1 MFIIM
6 SQKSG
11 QLSSSRGINSLSSFD
26 EAVLRDD
33 CGVLIVPACDVEKI
47 KALILV
53 YDIDKELNISYC
65 HPRRLNLSI
74 RASTGGTI
82 NIGLDH
88 RLIDDMEASIK
99 SCMGFSF
106 HIPTNSLV
114 VVGVTYDDDLI
125 KSNPLIKQRDTITY
139 DYAKVGSCDESMYSY
154 AYNPYD
160 TKYTL

>member
-1 MFIIM
+1 M

-33 CGVLIVPACDVEKI
+33 CGVLIVPACDVDKI

-53 YDIDKELNISYC
+53 YGVDKELHIGYC
-65 HPRRLNLSI
+65 HPRRLNISM
-74 RASTGGTI
+74 RALTGGTI

-99 SCMGFSF
+99 SCMGFNL
-106 HIPTNSLV
+106 HIPKNSLV

-125 KSNPLIKQRDTITY
+125 KSNPLIKQRNTVSY
-139 DYAKVGSCDESMYSY
+139 DYAKVGSYDESMYSY
-154 AYNPYD
+154 THNPYD

>member
-1 MFIIM
+1 M

-33 CGVLIVPACDVEKI
+33 CGVIIVPAYDVDKI
-47 KALILV
+47 KSLILV
-53 YDIDKELNISYC
+53 YGVDKKLHIGYC
-65 HPRRLNLSI
+65 HPRRLNI
-74 RASTGGTI
+74 STHNLGGTI

-88 RLIDDMEASIK
+88 RLMDDMEASIK
-99 SCMGFSF
+99 SCMGFSL
-106 HIPTNSLV
+106 HIPKNSLV

-125 KSNPLIKQRDTITY
+125 KSNPLIKQRNTVSY

-154 AYNPYD
+154 THNPYD
-160 TKYTL
+160 TKFTL